1 VSERSERTTGRSSE
15 QPRHHLGH
23 RLSGYLDGE
32 LPRGTR
38 QLVSAHLAL
47 CSTCRVAAVKTSQTK
62 SGLREHTAPAPSDSL
77 LSSLLSIP
85 SADGP
90 SGVLAGADKSFPV
103 HAPAHRRRLPGA
115 HLLAAGVAGVAA
127 LTVGSAMLSNGTI
140 AHSHAVR
147 HASVGGGLP
156 AGPTISDA
164 NDSTPTV
171 DPEATVWVPDPVT
184 LPALPRIEGAEL
196 VRAR

>member
-1 VSERSERTTGRSSE
+1 VTEQ

-47 CSTCRVAAVKTSQTK
+47 CSTCRVAAVKTSHTK
-62 SGLREHTAPAPSDSL
+62 AGLREDSAPPPSDSL
-77 LSSLLSIP
+77 LTSLLSIP

-90 SGVLAGADKSFPV
+90 SLPGADKGFPV
-103 HAPAHRRRLPGA
+103 HTPAHRRRLPGA

-127 LTVGSAMLSNGTI
+127 LTVGSAMLSNGSI

-147 HASVGGGLP
+147 HASVGGGVS
-156 AGPTISDA
+156 AGPTISEVNNTAPAED
-164 NDSTPTV
+164 
-171 DPEATVWVPDPVT
+171 VWVPDPIT
-184 LPALPRIEGAEL
+184 LPALPHIEGAEL

>member
-1 VSERSERTTGRSSE
+1 MTE

-38 QLVSAHLAL
+38 QLVSAHLSL
-47 CSTCRVAAVKTSQTK
+47 CSTCRVAAVKDSHTK
-62 SGLREHTAPAPSDSL
+62 AGLREHGAPAPSDSL
-77 LSSLLSIP
+77 MSSLLSIP

-90 SGVLAGADKSFPV
+90 SVLAGADKGFPV
-103 HAPAHRRRLPGA
+103 HTPAHRRRLPGA

-127 LTVGSAMLSNGTI
+127 LTVGSAVLSDGSI

-147 HASVGGGLP
+147 HASVGGGLS

-164 NDSTPTV
+164 DDTAPAQG
-171 DPEATVWVPDPVT
+171 DVWVPDPIALPT
-184 LPALPRIEGAEL
+184 LPHIEGAEL

>member
-1 VSERSERTTGRSSE
+1 VSERSERAIGRSSE
-15 QPRHHLGH
+15 QLHHHLGH

-47 CSTCRVAAVKTSQTK
+47 CSTCRVAAVKTSHTK
-62 SGLREHTAPAPSDSL
+62 AGLREHTPPPPSDSL
-77 LSSLLSIP
+77 LTSLLSIP

-90 SGVLAGADKSFPV
+90 SLPGADKGFPV
-103 HAPAHRRRLPGA
+103 HTPAHRRRLPGA

-127 LTVGSAMLSNGTI
+127 LTVGSAMVSNASI

-147 HASVGGGLP
+147 HASVGGAVP
-156 AGPTISDA
+156 AGPRISDA
-164 NDSTPTV
+164 NDTAPTQ
-171 DPEATVWVPDPVT
+171 DVWVPDPIA
-184 LPALPRIEGAEL
+184 LPALPHIEGAEL

>member
-1 VSERSERTTGRSSE
+1 MSEEL
-15 QPRHHLGH
+15 RHHLGH
-23 RLSGYLDGE
+23 RLTGYLDGE

-47 CSTCRVAAVKTSQTK
+47 CSTCRVAAVKDSHTK
-62 SGLREHTAPAPSDSL
+62 AGLRDHDAPAPSDSL

-90 SGVLAGADKSFPV
+90 SHLMPGADKAFPI
-103 HAPAHRRRLPGA
+103 HTPAHRRRLPGA

-127 LTVGSAMLSNGTI
+127 LTVGSAVLATGPT

-147 HASVGGGLP
+147 HASVGGGLS
-156 AGPTISDA
+156 AGPTISEA
-164 NDSTPTV
+164 NDTAPAV
-171 DPEATVWVPDPVT
+171 DPESAVWVPEPIA
-184 LPALPRIEGAEL
+184 LPALPHIEGAEL